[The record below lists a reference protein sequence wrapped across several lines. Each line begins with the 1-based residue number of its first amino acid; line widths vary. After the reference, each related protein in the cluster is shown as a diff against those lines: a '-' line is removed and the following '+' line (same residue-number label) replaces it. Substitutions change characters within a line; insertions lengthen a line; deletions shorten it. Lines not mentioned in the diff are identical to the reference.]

1 MTAPVPTTAATGA
14 AGSSRA
20 DQPAQT
26 SVIGTAGHVDHG
38 KSTLVRALTGIDPDR
53 LAEEKAR
60 AMTIDLGFA
69 WLRSPAGR
77 DVSIVDV
84 PGHERFIK
92 NMLAGIGG
100 IDAAMLV
107 IAADEGPMPQT
118 AEHLAIL
125 DLLGVGHGLVVL
137 SKRDTVDGDWL
148 DLVKEE
154 TTEWLQGSSL
164 AGAPIVPVAALRGD
178 GLPDLLATLDDVL
191 AGVPDRVTSGPPRLP
206 IDRAFSIPG
215 FGTVVTGTLSGG
227 ALNIGQELR
236 HLPSGRAVRIRGLQ
250 SHQAGLDRIG
260 PGTRVAVNVTGL
272 DVADVRRGDVLAPA
286 GALRPADR
294 LDLRLR
300 LLDDAPGPL
309 TQNDEVEL
317 FTGAAERLVRVTI
330 LDQESIAPG
339 DEGWVQ
345 VRLREP
351 VAVARG
357 DRLIIRRPS
366 PSRTIG
372 GGTVID
378 PAPARHRRFR
388 PEVISA
394 LSTLAEGTPEELVSQ
409 ALASPLDLKAL
420 AAALPGLD
428 AATLDGA
435 VAASVATGA
444 IRPLGD
450 AGAAGPA
457 IGTAAAYLVSAD
469 GWLRLRE
476 RALATVAAHHA
487 GYPLRLGMPKEEFR
501 RRLGIASPRLA
512 DAIVASGAHDG
523 DLRDLGHLVA
533 AAGFEVTMEPG
544 RRRAA
549 DAYLALLRAVPL
561 APPAPATV
569 ALDLDT
575 LGAMADLGEVVRV
588 AEGIVFDAA
597 VYRRIERDVVG
608 LLARDGTIT
617 IASFRDHFDTS
628 RKYAQAVLEH
638 LDSQRVTRRTGDQRV
653 RGPAA
658 AAINLDGPEDDA

>member
-1 MTAPVPTTAATGA
+1 MSAPTPDSLAPPPP
-14 AGSSRA
+14 RA
-20 DQPAQT
+20 DPDGQT
-26 SVIGTAGHVDHG
+26 FVVGTAGHVDHG

-92 NMLAGIGG
+92 NMLAGVGG

-125 DLLGVGHGLVVL
+125 DLLDVGHGLVVL
-137 SKRDTVDGDWL
+137 SKRDAVDGDWL
-148 DLVKEE
+148 DLVTEE
-154 TTEWLQGSSL
+154 TTEWLRGSGL
-164 AGAPIVPVAALRGD
+164 EGAPIVPVSATRGD
-178 GLPDLLATLDDVL
+178 GLPDLLSTLDEVL
-191 AGVPDRVTSGPPRLP
+191 AAVPERAASGPPRLP
-206 IDRAFSIPG
+206 IDRAFTIAG

-227 ALNIGQELR
+227 SLAVGQELR
-236 HLPSGRAVRIRGLQ
+236 HLPSGRPVRVRGLQ
-250 SHQAGLDRIG
+250 SHRAGLDRVG

-294 LDLRLR
+294 LDIRIR
-300 LLDDAPGPL
+300 LLGDAPAPL
-309 TQNDEVEL
+309 GQNDEVEL

-345 VRLREP
+345 VRLGEP

-394 LSTLAEGTPEELVSQ
+394 LATLAEGSPEELVTQ
-409 ALASPLDLKAL
+409 ALNAPLDPKSL

-428 AATLDGA
+428 RTALDGA
-435 VAASVATGA
+435 IAASVATGLV
-444 IRPLGD
+444 RPLGATGS
-450 AGAAGPA
+450 AGEAG
-457 IGTAAAYLVSAD
+457 GYLVSAA
-469 GWLRLRE
+469 GWSRLRE
-476 RALATVAAHHA
+476 RAVAEISAFHAAHA
-487 GYPLRLGMPKEEFR
+487 LRAGMPKEEFR

-512 DAIVASGAHDG
+512 DAVVATAAADG
-523 DLRDLGHLVA
+523 ELRDLGALVA
-533 AAGFEVTMEPG
+533 AVSFTVTLGPD

-549 DAYLALLRAVPL
+549 DAYLALLRSAPL
-561 APPAPATV
+561 APPAPVTV
-569 ALDLDT
+569 GLDPDT
-575 LGAMADLGEVVRV
+575 LGAMVDLGEVVRV
-588 AEGIVFDAA
+588 AEGIVFDAST
-597 VYRRIERDVVG
+597 YGRIERGVVG
-608 LLARDGTIT
+608 LLDRDGTVT

-638 LDSQRVTRRTGDQRV
+638 LDSQRVTRRVGDQRV
-653 RGPAA
+653 RGTAA
-658 AAINLDGPEDDA
+658 AAIARDATEDEAR

>member
-1 MTAPVPTTAATGA
+1 MPPDPDG
-14 AGSSRA
+14 
-20 DQPAQT
+20 QT
-26 SVIGTAGHVDHG
+26 FVIGTAGHVDHG

-77 DVSIVDV
+77 DVSVVDV

-92 NMLAGIGG
+92 NMLAGVGG

-125 DLLGVGHGLVVL
+125 DLLEIGHGLAVL
-137 SKRDTVDGDWL
+137 TKRDAVDADWL
-148 DLVKEE
+148 DLVTEE
-154 TTEWLQGSSL
+154 TREWLRGSGL
-164 AGAPIVPVAALRGD
+164 DGAPIVPVSATHGD
-178 GLPDLLATLDDVL
+178 GLSELLTTLDEVLAT
-191 AGVPDRVTSGPPRLP
+191 VPERATSGPPRLP
-206 IDRAFSIPG
+206 IDRAFTIAG

-227 ALNIGQELR
+227 SLAVGQELR
-236 HLPSGRAVRIRGLQ
+236 HLPSGRPVRVRGLQ
-250 SHQAGLDRIG
+250 SHLSGLDRVG

-286 GALRPADR
+286 GALRPAER
-294 LDLRLR
+294 LDIRVR
-300 LLDDAPGPL
+300 LLADSPPL
-309 TQNDEVEL
+309 GQNDEVEL

-330 LDQESIAPG
+330 LDRETLAPG
-339 DEGWVQ
+339 EEGWVQ
-345 VRLREP
+345 IRLSEP

-394 LSTLAEGTPEELVSQ
+394 LATLAEGTPEELVTQ
-409 ALASPLDLKAL
+409 ALAAPLDQKAL
-420 AAALPGLD
+420 ATALPGLD
-428 AATLDGA
+428 RATLA
-435 VAASVATGA
+435 EAISATVASGEVRVLGGTGT
-444 IRPLGD
+444 LVEGS
-450 AGAAGPA
+450 G
-457 IGTAAAYLVSAD
+457 YLVSAE
-469 GWLRLRE
+469 GWSRLRD
-476 RALATVAAHHA
+476 RARAEVNAFHATHA
-487 GYPLRLGMPKEEFR
+487 LRAGMPKEEFR
-501 RRLGIASPRLA
+501 RRLGITSPRLT
-512 DAIVASGAHDG
+512 DAVVVTAEADG
-523 DLRDLGHLVA
+523 DMRDLGALVA
-533 AAGFEVTMEPG
+533 ATGFTVTLGPD

-549 DAYLALLRAVPL
+549 DAFLAMLRGAPM
-561 APPAPATV
+561 APPPPASV
-569 ALDLDT
+569 GLDPDT
-575 LGAMADLGEVVRV
+575 LGAMVELGEVVRV
-588 AEGIVFDAA
+588 AEEIVFDAET
-597 VYRRIERDVVG
+597 YGRIERGVIG
-608 LLARDGTIT
+608 LLDRDGAVT

-628 RKYAQAVLEH
+628 RKYAQAVLEY
-638 LDSQRVTRRTGDQRV
+638 LDGQRVTRRVGDQRV

-658 AAINLDGPEDDA
+658 STIGRDDTEDQGR